1 MSLQPGTVVYCDGIA
16 QRIFITMPGDRM
28 SFTRRKL
35 LSAAA
40 VLLAVACAPTF
51 AAVEVAGIK
60 FDDTA
65 TVGGQAL
72 KLNGAGV
79 RTKVIFKVYALGLYL
94 SEKKSSVADVLAAA
108 GPRRLH
114 IALLRDLTSEE
125 FGDAFM
131 KGLNANTD
139 QSERTRLLPQTK
151 AFGEMFASIPGLK
164 KGDVLLVDWVPG
176 TGTVCTLNGKK
187 IGETVQEV
195 AFYNAIVRIWLG
207 EHPADEALKPKLLG
221 GK

>member
-1 MSLQPGTVVYCDGIA
+1 
-16 QRIFITMPGDRM
+16 M

-40 VLLAVACAPTF
+40 VLLAMAAAPAF
-51 AAVEVAGIK
+51 AAVDVAGIK
-60 FDDTA
+60 FEETA
-65 TVGGQAL
+65 TVGGQVL

-94 SEKKSSVADVLAAA
+94 PEKKTSLADVQSVHGA
-108 GPRRLH
+108 RRLH

-139 QSERTRLLPQTK
+139 QAERTRLLPQTK

-164 KGDVLLVDWVPG
+164 KGDALLVDWVPG

-195 AFYNAIVRIWLG
+195 AFYNAIMRIWLG